1 MNIENTNPLYNSII
15 NGTNNLLSTQ
25 QKISIVRSQANQQI
39 SKSNNEN
46 QELKP
51 QEKQSFEKP
60 EPSSLEEVQNK
71 KLERYIQA
79 AKYGNKNLVAVV

>member
-25 QKISIVRSQANQQI
+25 QKISIVRSQAQKQI
-39 SKSNNEN
+39 SQNNNDVQDLNKKDKEVFEN
-46 QELKP
+46 TKIY
-51 QEKQSFEKP
+51 
-60 EPSSLEEVQNK
+60 SLEEFQNK

-79 AKYGNKNLVAVV
+79 AKVGNKNLLAIV